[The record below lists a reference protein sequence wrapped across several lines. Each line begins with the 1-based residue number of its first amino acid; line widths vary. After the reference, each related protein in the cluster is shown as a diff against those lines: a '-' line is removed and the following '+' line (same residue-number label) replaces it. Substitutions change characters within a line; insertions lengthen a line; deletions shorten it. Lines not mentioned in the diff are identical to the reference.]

1 MAEGDTTFGGDHA
14 RDGRS
19 WPHAQH
25 ADGRA
30 RSDAQAGDRARSDAQ
45 AADTT
50 VRAAV
55 GAVVLGALV
64 LAASTVA
71 MLRGLDPFATSY
83 YLFAWYATLLM
94 LDGVVALNG
103 GARDAD
109 GAKRFLLLGK
119 PAFTATML
127 AWSAVVWLFYEL
139 LNFRLQN
146 WYYVFVPDGHITRWV
161 TVLVSF
167 ATVLP
172 AVFVSM
178 AMLRGFGV
186 ASDVRWRPLRVT
198 PTLLRGLQVTGG
210 LMLAF
215 AMLEPHYFF
224 PLVWGGGTLMI
235 EPVNYRR
242 DPERS
247 LIADLERG
255 EPKRI
260 IRLLVGG
267 LMIGLLWEMFN
278 FEARGKW
285 IYTVPFFERLKLFE
299 MPLLGFFGFPPFAV
313 ECFTVWQALV
323 ISGMAVPRWERIR
336 PASRPARAG
345 AVLAAIMFSALVLRV
360 MEARTISS
368 VTPRLA
374 ELPGVPA
381 TQLSQAGYDVFKLA
395 AAQPDAVSKQV
406 AANPM
411 TAAAWIQ
418 TAQLATLRGIGV
430 RNAALLRQAGVGCIA
445 SLAAAD
451 DTTLARQLQAMT
463 GRRVVDARIRVWIR
477 AARRAVQQGT
487 STTALHGSSKC
498 DAA

>member
-1 MAEGDTTFGGDHA
+1 MAEGNIAYDGELGRVDGWPETQPA
-14 RDGRS
+14 RGSRT
-19 WPHAQH
+19 
-25 ADGRA
+25 RL
-30 RSDAQAGDRARSDAQ
+30 
-45 AADTT
+45 
-50 VRAAV
+50 AV
-55 GAVVLGALV
+55 GVIALGVIV
-64 LAASTVA
+64 LAGSTAA
-71 MLRGLDPFATSY
+71 MFRGIDPFATSY
-83 YLFAWYATLLM
+83 YLFAWYATLLV

-103 GARDAD
+103 GARDAR
-109 GAKRFLLLGK
+109 GVKQFLLLDR

-146 WYYVFVPDGHITRWV
+146 WYYVFVPDGHLTRWV

-186 ASDVRWRPLRVT
+186 AESVRWHPLRVT
-198 PTLLRGLQVTGG
+198 PGLLRGLQVTGG
-210 LMLAF
+210 LMLAL
-215 AMLEPHYFF
+215 AMLKPHYFF
-224 PLVWGGGTLMI
+224 PLVWGGGTLMV

-247 LIADLERG
+247 LLADLERG

-313 ECFTVWQALV
+313 ECFTLWQALV
-323 ISGMAVPRWERIR
+323 ISGMTVPRWERVR
-336 PASRPARAG
+336 HATRPARVG
-345 AVLAAIMFSALVLRV
+345 AVVAATLFSVLVLHV
-360 MEARTISS
+360 MENRTISS
-368 VTPRLA
+368 VTPRLT

-381 TQLSQAGYDVFKLA
+381 AALSRAGYDVFTLAGARPDDVARLA
-395 AAQPDAVSKQV
+395 ATDPT
-406 AANPM
+406 
-411 TAAAWIQ
+411 TASGWIE

-430 RNAALLRQAGVGCIA
+430 RNAELLRRAGVGCIA

-451 DTTLARQLQAMT
+451 DTTLANQLRAMT

-477 AARRAVQQGT
+477 AAQHAVQQN
-487 STTALHGSSKC
+487 TTNTAMHGSSTC

>member
-1 MAEGDTTFGGDHA
+1 MAEGNITYGGGLGEA
-14 RDGRS
+14 RRS
-19 WPHAQH
+19 WP
-25 ADGRA
+25 DA
-30 RSDAQAGDRARSDAQ
+30 RPAGGWRLR
-45 AADTT
+45 
-50 VRAAV
+50 VAV
-55 GAVVLGALV
+55 GAILLGVIV
-64 LAASTVA
+64 LAGSTAA
-71 MLRGLDPFATSY
+71 MFRGLDPFATSY
-83 YLFAWYATLLM
+83 YLFAWYATLLV

-103 GARDAD
+103 GARDAQ
-109 GAKRFLLLGK
+109 GVKRFLLLER

-146 WYYVFVPDGHITRWV
+146 WYYVFVPDGHLTRWV

-186 ASDVRWRPLRVT
+186 AHDVRWRPLRVT
-198 PTLLRGLQVTGG
+198 PGLLRGLQVTGG
-210 LMLAF
+210 LMLAL

-323 ISGMAVPRWERIR
+323 ISGMAVPRWERVR
-336 PASRPARAG
+336 PATRAARVG
-345 AVLAAIMFSALVLRV
+345 AVTAAVVFSALVLHV
-360 MEARTISS
+360 MENRTISS

-381 TQLSQAGYDVFKLA
+381 AALSHAGYDVFSLA
-395 AAQPDAVSKQV
+395 GARPDAVGQRLGADPTV
-406 AANPM
+406 
-411 TAAAWIQ
+411 TAGWIE

-430 RNAALLRQAGVGCIA
+430 RNARLLQQAGVGCIA

-451 DTTLARQLQAMT
+451 GTTLARRLEAMT
-463 GRRVVDARIRVWIR
+463 NRRVVDARIRVWIR
-477 AARRAVQQGT
+477 AAQRAVRRNT
-487 STTALHGSSKC
+487 TNTALHGSSKC
-498 DAA
+498 NAA

>member
-1 MAEGDTTFGGDHA
+1 MAEGNIAYDGDLGDA
-14 RDGRS
+14 GRS
-19 WPHAQH
+19 RLQARP
-25 ADGRA
+25 ADAWRP
-30 RSDAQAGDRARSDAQ
+30 
-45 AADTT
+45 
-50 VRAAV
+50 RAAV
-55 GAVVLGALV
+55 GAIATGLLV
-64 LAASTVA
+64 LAGSTFA
-71 MLRGLDPFATSY
+71 MFRGLDPFATSY

-94 LDGVVALNG
+94 LDGIVALNG
-103 GARDAD
+103 GARDPQ
-109 GAKRFLLLGK
+109 GVKRFLLLER

-146 WYYVFVPDGHITRWV
+146 WYYVFVPDGHLTRWV

-178 AMLRGFGV
+178 AMLRGFGL
-186 ASDVRWRPLRVT
+186 AEGVRWRPLRVT
-198 PTLLRGLQVTGG
+198 PGLLRGLQVTGA
-210 LMLAF
+210 LMLAL
-215 AMLEPHYFF
+215 AMLKPHFFF

-235 EPVNYRR
+235 EPTNYRR

-247 LIADLERG
+247 LLSDLERG

-323 ISGMAVPRWERIR
+323 INGMAVPRWEAIR
-336 PASRPARAG
+336 AAPVRARAG
-345 AVLAAIMFSALVLRV
+345 AVIAAAVFSALVLHV
-360 MEARTISS
+360 MDNRTISS

-374 ELPGVPA
+374 ALPGVPA
-381 TQLSQAGYDVFKLA
+381 AALSQAGYDVFTL
-395 AAQPDAVSKQV
+395 S
-406 AANPM
+406 AANPEALGQKTSVDPA
-411 TAAAWIQ
+411 TAAGWIE
-418 TAQLATLRGIGV
+418 TAQLATLRGIGD
-430 RNAALLRQAGVGCIA
+430 RNARLLRRAGVGCIA

-451 DTTLARQLQAMT
+451 DTTLARRLQSMT
-463 GRRVVDARIRVWIR
+463 GRRVVDARVRVWIR
-477 AARRAVQQGT
+477 AAQRAVQQGT
-487 STTALHGSSKC
+487 TNTAMHGKATC
-498 DAA
+498 AAA